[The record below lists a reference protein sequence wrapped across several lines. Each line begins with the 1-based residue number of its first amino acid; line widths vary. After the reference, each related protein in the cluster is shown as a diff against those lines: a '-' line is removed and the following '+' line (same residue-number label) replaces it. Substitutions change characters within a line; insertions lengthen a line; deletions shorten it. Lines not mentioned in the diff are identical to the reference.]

1 MNNLNGTG
9 MKIAIVTSRFN
20 QNITDALLESAL
32 ETLKQ
37 QGVSE
42 DDISQFQVP
51 GAFEIPQLAQR
62 LAMSQQYHGVV
73 CLGAV
78 IRGETPHFD
87 YVCREAARG
96 IQFAAMSTGIPVSFG
111 ILTTDTVKQALARAG
126 GKHGNKG
133 EDAALTIIE
142 MVHVLTQAT
151 PVPKNV
157 EN

>member
-1 MNNLNGTG
+1 MTEWSIWILIDNNGGYVNEQFKRNWNE
-9 MKIAIVTSRFN
+9 KIAIVTSRFN

-32 ETLKQ
+32 ETLIQ

-42 DDISQFQVP
+42 DGDISQFQVP

-78 IRGETPHFD
+78 IRGETPLFD

-96 IQFAAMSTGIPVSFG
+96 IPVCCDVNWSSC
-111 ILTTDTVKQALARAG
+111 
-126 GKHGNKG
+126 
-133 EDAALTIIE
+133 
-142 MVHVLTQAT
+142 
-151 PVPKNV
+151 
-157 EN
+157 